1 VRQFAR
7 QAGKRIDGLTPEALR
22 RLEGY
27 RWPGNVREL
36 QNVVERAVILARGR
50 TIGLEALPDLGPA
63 LVEPARPAPNAP
75 ATVEEVERAYV
86 TRTLVETD
94 WVIEGDRGA
103 ARRLGLHPNTLRSRL
118 KRWGIKR
125 PNLEVLAAS

>member
-1 VRQFAR
+1 
-7 QAGKRIDGLTPEALR
+7 
-22 RLEGY
+22 
-27 RWPGNVREL
+27 
-36 QNVVERAVILARGR
+36 AVILARGR
-50 TIGLEALPDLGPA
+50 TLGLEALPDLGPA
-63 LVEPARPAPNAP
+63 LVAPVRPLVAASL
-75 ATVEEVERAYV
+75 TVDEVERAHV

-125 PNLEVLAAS
+125 PNLDVLAAS